1 MLAENGLSV
10 LVGERRRKEIGML
23 WALAVIL
30 IVLWLAGF
38 LVVHV
43 GGALIHLLLVIAA
56 TVLIYQFVTGRRA
69 L

>member
-1 MLAENGLSV
+1 V

-56 TVLIYQFVTGRRA
+56 IVLIYQFVTGRRA